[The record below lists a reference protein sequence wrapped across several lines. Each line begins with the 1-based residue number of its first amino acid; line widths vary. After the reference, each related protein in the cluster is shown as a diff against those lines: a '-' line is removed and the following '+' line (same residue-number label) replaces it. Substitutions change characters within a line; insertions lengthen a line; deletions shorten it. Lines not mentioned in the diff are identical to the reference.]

1 MDPDL
6 RSAYGTGANHRGTG
20 TLDSPRNPHGS
31 GAANDIGHQPL
42 SARIRNTLLE
52 RIIGGHYAAGKR
64 LTELHLAR
72 EFGSSQAPVR
82 EALRQLEKAGLVT
95 IRPRRGTFVND
106 YHARTQH
113 ELYYVRGALE
123 EAAARLAAAR
133 LRGNVA
139 VLQGHLDGMR
149 AAARTH
155 DIEACLHHSVWF
167 HRTIMRAADNELLL
181 TLWESLHVELHSRKT
196 LLQPN
201 IDMHAV
207 AESHKPILDAI
218 ACGDRDLAARLSREH
233 QAYFELRA

>member
-1 MDPDL
+1 MRQPRDTPDK
-6 RSAYGTGANHRGTG
+6 
-20 TLDSPRNPHGS
+20 
-31 GAANDIGHQPL
+31 GAAVDVGHEPL
-42 SARIRNTLLE
+42 STRIRNALLE
-52 RIIGGHYAAGKR
+52 RIVGGHYGAGDR
-64 LTELHLAR
+64 LVELQLAR

-82 EALRQLEKAGLVT
+82 EALRELEKAGLVT
-95 IRPRRGTFVND
+95 IRPRRGCFVND
-106 YHARTQH
+106 YHARTQR

-123 EAAARLAAAR
+123 EAAVRLAIAS
-133 LRGNVA
+133 LKGDVGG
-139 VLQGHLDGMR
+139 LQGHLDGMR
-149 AAARTH
+149 EAARAR

-181 TLWESLHVELHSRKT
+181 GMWESLHVELHSRKT

-218 ACGDRDLAARLSREH
+218 AAGDTELAARLSREH